1 MTRQARPVRVEVGN
15 DGDFQPAD
23 RRHLREEHRAKLAGA
38 DETDA
43 YRRTAILNAL
53 LQ

>member
-1 MTRQARPVRVEVGN
+1 MARKAGSIRVEVGD

-38 DETDA
+38 DETDP
-43 YRRTAILNAL
+43 YRRTAGHNTL